1 MLNLMHYHLVLADGR
16 PGGDGGGGRILR
28 VDGHQALQLLPR
40 GRGGDARRPP
50 AAPHPQAPG
59 GAPDLAERDAAALGH
74 LVDSFRNTLV
84 NTLVDAFVNSH
95 FSLVTN
101 RKSVL

>member
-1 MLNLMHYHLVLADGR
+1 M
-16 PGGDGGGGRILR
+16 
-28 VDGHQALQLLPR
+28 
-40 GRGGDARRPP
+40 
-50 AAPHPQAPG
+50 
-59 GAPDLAERDAAALGH
+59 
-74 LVDSFRNTLV
+74 LV